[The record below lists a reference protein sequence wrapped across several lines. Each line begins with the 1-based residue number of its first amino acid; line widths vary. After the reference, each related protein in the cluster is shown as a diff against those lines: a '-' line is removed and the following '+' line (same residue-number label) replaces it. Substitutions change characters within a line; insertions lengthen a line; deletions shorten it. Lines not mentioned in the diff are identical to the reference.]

1 MVNDVSRDGKMTTYE
16 LMIGRNVE
24 VALILKDKEY
34 RVFGKLV
41 EFFER
46 NQALLLKDYGV
57 FLVTD
62 EGLKEVAS
70 GENKYIEVRA
80 WVWIREI

>member
-1 MVNDVSRDGKMTTYE
+1 MVSEISKEGKTTTYE
-16 LMIGRNVE
+16 LMLGRNVE
-24 VALILKDKEY
+24 VAVILKDKEY
-34 RVFGKLV
+34 RIFGKLI

-57 FLVTD
+57 FLVTN
-62 EGLKEVAS
+62 EGLKEIAT

-80 WVWIREI
+80 WIWIREI